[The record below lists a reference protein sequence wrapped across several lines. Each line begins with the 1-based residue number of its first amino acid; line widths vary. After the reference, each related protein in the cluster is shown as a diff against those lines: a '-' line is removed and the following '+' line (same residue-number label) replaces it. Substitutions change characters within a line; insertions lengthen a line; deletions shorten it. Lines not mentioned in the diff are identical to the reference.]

1 MAGKLDEKD
10 FAIIDELKK
19 DSKLSEQKIAKRTG
33 IPMTTVHNRIVNLRK
48 EGVIEGFTIRLNYA
62 KIGKPITAFALLKA
76 TNQADQKKLL
86 EQISK
91 IPDVYEA
98 AMVTGEFDI
107 IFKARA
113 GSMDELKNI
122 IVGNLR
128 KQKNVGETET
138 MVCYELVEKP

>member
-10 FAIIDELKK
+10 FAIIEELKK
-19 DSKLSEQKIAKRTG
+19 DSKLSEQKIAKKTG
-33 IPMTTVHNRIVNLRK
+33 IPMTTVHNRIVSLK
-48 EGVIEGFTIRLNYA
+48 KDGVIEAFTVRLNYA
-62 KIGKPITAFALLKA
+62 KIGKPIAAFALLKA
-76 TNQADQKKLL
+76 TNQADQKRLL
-86 EQISK
+86 DTISK
-91 IPDVYEA
+91 MPEVYEA

-113 GSMDELKNI
+113 GSMDELKDA